1 MAMEPSQ
8 AQFNESRV
16 RSSVVRW
23 LSILVNHPPIHT
35 RRLISYHIVVVNVD
49 VADIRTDYLI

>member
-1 MAMEPSQ
+1 MTMESSQ

-16 RSSVVRW
+16 GSSVVWW
-23 LSILVNHPPIHT
+23 LGILINHPPI
-35 RRLISYHIVVVNVD
+35 RACRLISYHIVVVNVD